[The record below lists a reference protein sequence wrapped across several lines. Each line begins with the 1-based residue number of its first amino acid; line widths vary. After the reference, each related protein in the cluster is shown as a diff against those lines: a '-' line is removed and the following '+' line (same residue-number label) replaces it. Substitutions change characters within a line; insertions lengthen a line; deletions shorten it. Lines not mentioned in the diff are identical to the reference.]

1 MKELNRRAFLT
12 LTGAAVAMMA
22 LAACG
27 DEPYAPP
34 APPAPAAPTGK
45 DAELVAAINKVWKK
59 KFEAGKVTHEQL
71 TLNQEA
77 QGAIKIQGEI
87 FENAQ
92 TPVRTLTTEDMKKL
106 FDIQEWKISLE
117 KKYALGGAAGISEPT
132 GEEGS
137 MEISLT
143 FEYSCEDAVVQ
154 KFVDKIMEYSLSREA
169 EFISVYCPVVQG
181 KTYMI
186 ATVFW
191 NKKA

>member
-12 LTGAAVAMMA
+12 LTGAALAMMA

-27 DEPYAPP
+27 ADDGPV

-143 FEYSCEDAVVQ
+143 FENSCEDAVVQ

>member
-12 LTGAAVAMMA
+12 LTGAALAMMA

-27 DEPYAPP
+27 ADDGPV

-169 EFISVYCPVVQG
+169 EFISVYCPVVQV

>member
-12 LTGAAVAMMA
+12 LTGAALAMMA

-27 DEPYAPP
+27 ADDGPV

-117 KKYALGGAAGISEPT
+117 KKYALGGAAGISERT

>member
-12 LTGAAVAMMA
+12 LTGAALAMMA

-27 DEPYAPP
+27 ADDAPAAP
-34 APPAPAAPTGK
+34 AAPAAPTSK
-45 DAELVAAINKVWKK
+45 EAELVAAINKVWKK
-59 KFEAGKVTHEQL
+59 KFDASQVTHEQL
-71 TLNQEA
+71 TLNQDA
-77 QGAIKIQGEI
+77 QGAIKIQGGI

-92 TPVRTLTTEDMKKL
+92 KPVCTLSDDDMTKLGEIAKWEYTMKK
-106 FDIQEWKISLE
+106 
-117 KKYALGGAAGISEPT
+117 KYDLGGAAGISEPT
-132 GEEGS
+132 GEGA
-137 MEISLT
+137 ISLT
-143 FEYSCEDAVVQ
+143 FEYSCEDAVIQ
-154 KFVDKIMEYSLSREA
+154 KFVNKIMGYSLSREA

>member
-1 MKELNRRAFLT
+1 MKKML
-12 LTGAAVAMMA
+12 AALLAALMMLA

-27 DEPYAPP
+27 ADDGPV